1 MKDNYRKPVQFAAI
15 LFTILFLYFSAPV
28 SGFCEE
34 INMGFLNSRI
44 KTVNVEDGNK
54 LTVWETTDKELTEKG
69 IMADTKEMSLVAMAY
84 IRHYQI
90 YDNSDSLKKALE
102 AFRFLRY
109 MQGKNGCFHKYLL
122 QNGKI
127 YGKDTE
133 EECNLEEQ
141 TAYAFVALAEG
152 IRAVRK
158 AHPGE
163 CNQMEDSFLRVV
175 NLIGEGINSTETGYG
190 TYTKFQKMKIPAW
203 LIRGRGDLSAMYL
216 MGMSRFYED
225 NEYYKLGK
233 IAKEL
238 GQGVM
243 EFKFL
248 EPENFP
254 QHAHLTFTDLPTI
267 WKTNNAFQTAALAYG
282 SKAFQ
287 RKVWLSEARDEG
299 VGFLLHLVTSYG
311 PIEGFYPHPDLY
323 PQSAVG
329 AWTLTTNFIALYRVT
344 KNEDFAKIA
353 GLCAAWFF
361 KNNPTGN
368 NLYFAADGSCT
379 DKVFEGGV
387 NEKKSLKGSAVAILS
402 LLEVHGTPGEK
413 YLNYKSDY
421 IHGFLVI
428 ESEEGKPVN
437 TDFEIQDH
445 EYTHEGKG
453 KVVVIRRN
461 NTFWHKF
468 KVDYQDNY
476 FLLLS
481 YQKQLQYSSA
491 VAVNVRIDGGPI
503 LLVPLGGAVETPYML
518 MQKVTESV
526 PLLPGLHTLGV
537 RYKGLLLTLPAIIDC
552 SVIQPVLQRKKFSN
566 EFGQHLILIKNWEA
580 KKHKMKLSEDLKGI
594 KPKVR
599 TESISGKELKNPITT
614 EKGKTYFNIPEEG
627 YGIMEW

>member
-1 MKDNYRKPVQFAAI
+1 MKHNYRKPIKFPIIIIAVI
-15 LFTILFLYFSAPV
+15 LLFISVPI
-28 SGFCEE
+28 SGFCSE
-34 INMGFLNSRI
+34 INIGFLNSRI
-44 KTVNVEDGNK
+44 KTVEVEGGNK
-54 LTVWETTDKELTEKG
+54 LTVWETTDKDLAEKG
-69 IMADTKEMSLVAMAY
+69 ILADTAEISLVAMAY
-84 IRHYQI
+84 IKHYQT
-90 YDNSDSLKKALE
+90 YDNGASLKKAME
-102 AFRFLRY
+102 AFRLLRY
-109 MQGKNGCFHKYLL
+109 MQGKNGCFHRYLL
-122 QNGKI
+122 QNGQV
-127 YGKDTE
+127 YGKDTP
-133 EECNLEEQ
+133 EECNLNEH
-141 TAYAFVALAEG
+141 TAYAFMALAEG

-158 AHPGE
+158 IYPSE

-175 NLIGEGINSTETGYG
+175 NLIGEGLDSPDSGYG
-190 TYTKFQKMKIPAW
+190 KYVNFQKMKIPAW
-203 LIRGRGDLSAMYL
+203 LVRGRGDLSAMYL
-216 MGMSRFYED
+216 LGMSRFYED

-248 EPENFP
+248 EPDNFP
-254 QHAHLTFTDLPTI
+254 QRAHLTFTDLPTI

-287 RKVWLSEARDEG
+287 RKVWLGEARDGG

-323 PQSAVG
+323 PQSAIG
-329 AWTLTTNFIALYRVT
+329 AWTLTSNFIALYRVT
-344 KNEDFAKIA
+344 GNEDFAKIA
-353 GLCAAWFF
+353 GLCAAWFY
-361 KNNPTGN
+361 KNNPTGK
-368 NLYFAADGSCT
+368 NLYSSVDGSCT
-379 DKVFEGGV
+379 DKIFEGGAKV
-387 NEKKSLKGSAVAILS
+387 KKSLKGSAATIIS

-413 YLNYKSDY
+413 YLQYKADY
-421 IHGFLVI
+421 THSFIVL

-437 TDFEIQDH
+437 TDFEIQDY

-453 KVVVIRRN
+453 KVVIIRRN

-468 KVDYQDNY
+468 QVDYEDNY
-476 FLLLS
+476 YLMLS

-503 LLVPLGGAVETPYML
+503 LLVPLGGAIDNPYML

-526 PLLPGLHTLGV
+526 PLLPGFHTLGV
-537 RYKGLLLTLPAIIDC
+537 RYKGLLLTLPAVIDC

-566 EFGQHLILIKNWEA
+566 DYGQHLVLIKNMEA
-580 KKHKMKLSEDLKGI
+580 KNHRLRLDTEFKGV

-599 TESISGKELKNPITT
+599 TEGIDGKGLQNPVST
-614 EKGKTYFNIPEEG
+614 EKGKTFLNIPEEG